1 MRARAW
7 LLALVLCSSSG
18 AQSVLDFDDW
28 MQDIDAGNQELQR
41 RIDKRDADSAQ
52 QRARELADL
61 YARMEQF
68 FLERREPAP
77 DAVRWSREGRD
88 FATQALADLEA
99 RRFGAA
105 RRNAL
110 AIAHGCRDCHHQYKP
125 L

>member
-7 LLALVLCSSSG
+7 LLVLVLCGGAG

-28 MQDIDAGNQELQR
+28 MQDVDDGSQDLQR
-41 RIDKRDADSAQ
+41 QIARGDVESAQ
-52 QRARELADL
+52 ETARQLAQL

-68 FLERREPAP
+68 FAQRRAAAP

-88 FATQALADLEA
+88 FATQAVADLEA

-110 AIAHGCRDCHHQYKP
+110 AIAHGCRDCHYQYKP